1 MIFPSR
7 SIFLPPLFRFYITTR
22 FDSPR
27 LRFLL
32 SWEDVII
39 DPFAI
44 LFAPDFHERGEKERR
59 EFFIRSSK
67 VGSIRCRQKSGAKR
81 GSGRRVGRGLPLWH
95 PWSPPYYHSLFVLT
109 QGPLGRTP
117 VKFAAEE
124 RSPSVLE
131 RCPLASPP

>member
-59 EFFIRSSK
+59 DLYTEFKSWEHTVSAKK
-67 VGSIRCRQKSGAKR
+67 VERNGGAVVVLVV
-81 GSGRRVGRGLPLWH
+81 GFHYGILGRRRITIH
-95 PWSPPYYHSLFVLT
+95 FLF
-109 QGPLGRTP
+109 
-117 VKFAAEE
+117 
-124 RSPSVLE
+124 
-131 RCPLASPP
+131 